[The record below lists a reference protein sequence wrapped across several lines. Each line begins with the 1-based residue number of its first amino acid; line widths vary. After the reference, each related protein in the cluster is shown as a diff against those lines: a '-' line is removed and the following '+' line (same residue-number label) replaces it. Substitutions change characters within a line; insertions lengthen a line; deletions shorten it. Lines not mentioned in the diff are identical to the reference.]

1 MRKPK
6 EKQRDRGGGVAEP
19 LLVDLWNAFDP
30 HSRLIKTW
38 HIALFYCLLYEAFLL
53 PYAVTFLPATSGESA
68 GGLANRP
75 EFQLFYAIELLFCMD
90 FYVQLNTGYY
100 QDGNVHRDTRNARMK
115 YIKTLGFVL
124 DVLAIVPL
132 SLMPIKLPPLSHV
145 AWLEVH
151 KVLRMWRIP
160 KYFSSLED
168 VFSKNFVILKLSKV
182 LIVTA
187 FLAHLVACAR
197 FMFGWDTAD
206 STYKWLPR
214 ASFEQQS
221 LHSKYVISL
230 FWSLGLLTGVY
241 EGELPSRNQE
251 FLFTIL
257 VTLTGF
263 ALFTY
268 LCAAL
273 FVLSK
278 SESSQAVIAEA
289 RINQLRHLLS
299 FHHVPEVLQSQVVEF
314 IKRHYTDA
322 ESNDREVVKL
332 LCPSISK
339 DIQVELLK
347 GMMAKIPLF
356 KDCNDQFI
364 VALTSLLEMISLPA
378 HYTLFSVGDAGDYM
392 YVLNSGVLNIMVNG
406 KRVRE
411 LRQGS
416 FFGEVSVFSKRPRSA
431 TVVTT
436 SYCTLYRLSRF
447 HTERVLEGYPHYAI
461 LISKT
466 VDEIVNQ
473 RQNATATGEKPTGD
487 EFMLTTLYQL
497 STEIPNHRNRLKKK
511 KSTNNS
517 LHFRAKKPALGRSK
531 SSQNVSAAGHA
542 EFSMNGWLENERKES
557 LNMSPIILP
566 KVSPKKRSQLTRS
579 KSAFARHMSSGMS
592 LFTRRS
598 RASERGG
605 VGGPGPQDAIQG
617 FYDNLSDR
625 MLLQQERERR
635 AAKAFWSKLL
645 LPKAIDA
652 TSPKREVWLLGLQLH
667 LLFNWIFIPL
677 LLSFPLMNCSVA
689 LLGTLHVL
697 ADLVLIADL
706 YLNCHLTYMNADHEK
721 VTHPTKIAAHYLR
734 GTSFLADLLC
744 LLPYDV
750 LLVWVPLA
758 NPAWLRVP
766 RLARI
771 WRVHGHFREWELNF
785 RVYNQAKLVLS
796 IVTFLFFVHLV
807 TCLHFGLTQREG
819 FSAVPDGWMP
829 SDDLDVR
836 QVKLDSG
843 VFVYLDPRN
852 RTYSESQ
859 LSGIISMQYT
869 RSLFLATTILTTRG
883 QIVEPA
889 RDLQYEVALVIM
901 LCGLAWTA
909 YLIDMVQKRFTASAL
924 EQKEFLI
931 TRTRIQKFLRCQN
944 APLEVHHRVSAFLDF
959 WWSSHRGAIAS
970 ELLNELPETIKRQVL
985 RSMCKPALQT
995 ISLMHGVRTVLDEL
1009 EQVFV
1014 DNVKFILYGQ
1024 GETIYRQGDYASGLF
1039 FLLEGD
1045 VVIISNGGAPR
1056 TIPKG
1061 GFIGTASLHLN
1072 ESSVS
1077 YAERLTAITGCIL
1090 LFLGRE
1096 HLNAMH
1102 KTFPTLS
1109 MALKALEKRFVDP
1122 KLAKAQKLAPIDRTA
1137 SGTPTR
1143 QKESL
1148 EARILKYLGLEEVV
1162 FDPDAGSTSAWEVW
1176 IFALMSTQS
1185 FKVIYDMSFGVWHP
1199 HVVTSDAVLV
1209 LLELCFCLDLFFQS
1223 RLGYYQYGNK
1233 IMELKLIKKRYVHS
1247 RGFWIDIAA
1256 ILPLFVV
1263 NWMLP
1268 SFSSRKE
1275 LLNLNKLLRLL
1286 RAPRAFASLENQYL
1300 NRTLELRIAKLVF
1313 VSSLLSHLYG
1323 CIWFNFHT
1331 ETSSV
1336 ADANKWSPAA
1346 SLTDESR
1353 MFQYSAA
1360 IFWSLGLMSASYSG
1374 ELPKTSPQCLFT
1386 VLVLLSGF
1394 FLFAFIVGNLSDV
1407 VELVDADTREFNA
1420 KLSSLRHLL
1429 AHFQLPHSIE
1439 DKLKT
1444 YFFFQRF
1451 HTITQE
1457 HILQRC
1463 LPPSLLTDIRLV
1475 HLQPMIMKV
1484 AFLSGME
1491 GSVTRM
1497 LVSQFSQVLI
1507 VKDQYVCRYGEEGS
1521 DMYFVFTGILDVLVP
1536 IDTLRRK
1543 LSNERAPRTATVSAS
1558 STGFH
1563 TYFSTGDPKKPHAMS
1578 QMKKVN
1584 ELTSGSYFGEVAL
1597 FSCKPR
1603 SAHTRSRTSCVLYKL
1618 SRRSLEL
1625 VFERYPEWK
1634 KKVLKIVNIQQEQQH
1649 LRNLY
1654 MEEQQDA
1661 PVLTDKGLTQMD
1673 AAETSDLDHN
1683 RTLSN
1688 RLASGSRRILQRV
1701 SSQNSSIS
1709 LGTLSGSHSPI
1720 ARRASKRKAGNVSEL
1735 RVEREASSLWID
1747 LLLKCTE
1754 AQSEFHVRWLK
1765 AIALSSVFM
1774 SLAVPYRISFDPL
1787 ERYSVLPSGMRVLEM
1802 VSELL
1807 FAWDIWLN
1815 WNMREGSASMELYE
1829 QRHRLSYKKERL
1841 WWDALAAFPIDHF
1854 LSDFYTAPWFRINRC
1869 LKLVN
1874 FPHYMNEI
1882 NRRSVSYET
1891 NRICTL
1897 WMLYFVFMHWCACAY
1912 FSISVMSSNE
1922 KAVNYDSNDWNNWS
1936 APVAFLAEPSEDPSV
1951 EWLLLRF
1958 LRGFF
1963 FSTTAFVKRGKT
1975 FTPVDEVGYI
1985 FSTSVSFVGLLV
1997 MSFMVGEIANLY
2009 TSYISNEVEFRKNH
2023 IAINLYLERW
2033 QVSGRLKAR
2042 AHAFLSSLWSAHRGV
2057 NYQAL
2062 FDEIPQLIRTESI
2075 EHIASVP
2082 LHQFLASVFRPIT
2095 TSHPHDRELE
2105 ALLHAISQQLK
2116 YEGFPRD
2123 ECVLVEG
2130 SVAKEMYFVV
2140 KGHLVSCSVS
2150 LYVLGHQNAEVW
2162 LKSGD
2167 FFGEQ
2172 GLLGYSVSKCTVKT
2186 VCACDLL
2193 SLSSEALLQ
2202 VILSRPLFQS
2212 ALSIAV
2218 EAYREMCRRE
2228 RAGEVANTK
2237 TEEAWGELIFDILQ
2251 ARKELWEDE
2260 ALAANEEDSTTATDG
2275 GGTTAGAGTGD
2286 VTAEA
2291 WKTSGVQARQK
2302 VGLMS
2307 IRKPSECMRV
2317 FEMLLQLIVA
2327 RGVLVGR
2334 TDSLHSTTS
2343 LYQENLPLM
2352 TTTSFRMLDD
2362 PKHPLS
2368 LLSKAKGG
2376 VKDGAG
2382 GESAV
2387 AGVGSAIGNGPPPAY
2402 SVTEVS
2408 DASSKTK
2415 ISNAL

>member
-1 MRKPK
+1 MPK
-6 EKQRDRGGGVAEP
+6 SKMPEKQRGAHMSFATRKFRDRGGGVAEP
-19 LLVDLWNAFDP
+19 LLADLWNAFDP

-38 HIALFYCLLYEAFLL
+38 HIVLFCCLLYEAFLL
-53 PYAVTFLPATSGESA
+53 PYAVTFLPSASSDEST
-68 GGLANRP
+68 GGGRLAKLP
-75 EFQLFYAIELLFCMD
+75 EFQLFYAIELLFCAD

-115 YIKTLGFVL
+115 YIKTPGFVL

-132 SLMPIKLPPLSHV
+132 SLMPTALPPSSHI

-151 KVLRMWRIP
+151 KVLRIWRIP

-168 VFSKNFVILKLSKV
+168 VFSKNFVILKLSKM
-182 LIVTA
+182 LIATA

-206 STYKWLPR
+206 STYEWLPH

-241 EGELPSRNQE
+241 DGELPTRNRE
-251 FLFTIL
+251 FLFTIF

-278 SESSQAVIAEA
+278 SESSQTVVAEA

-378 HYTLFSVGDAGDYM
+378 HYTLFSVGDAGDCM
-392 YVLNSGVLNIMVNG
+392 YVVNSGVLNIMVNG

-461 LISKT
+461 LIAKT

-473 RQNATATGEKPTGD
+473 RQNATGEKPTGD

-497 STEIPNHRNRLKKK
+497 STEIPNHRSRLKKK
-511 KSTNNS
+511 RSANDTF
-517 LHFRAKKPALGRSK
+517 HFRAKKSTLGRSK
-531 SSQNVSAAGHA
+531 SSQNVSAARHA
-542 EFSMNGWLENERKES
+542 EFSMNGKSENERKEP
-557 LNMSPIILP
+557 LNTSPIILP
-566 KVSPKKRSQLTRS
+566 KLSPKKRPQLTRS
-579 KSAFARHMSSGMS
+579 KSAFARHVTSGMS
-592 LFTRRS
+592 LFARRS
-598 RASERGG
+598 RVSESTG
-605 VGGPGPQDAIQG
+605 GPQDAIQG
-617 FYDNLSDR
+617 FYDNLSSR
-625 MLLQQERERR
+625 MLLQQEREGR

-652 TSPKREVWLLGLQLH
+652 TSPRRKYWLLGLQLH

-677 LLSFPLMNCSVA
+677 LLCFSLVSCSVG
-689 LLGTLHVL
+689 LLVTLHAL

-721 VTHPTKIAAHYLR
+721 VTHPTKIAVRYLH
-734 GTSFLADLLC
+734 GKSFLADLLC

-750 LLVWVPLA
+750 LLFWVPLP
-758 NPAWLRVP
+758 NPGWLRVP
-766 RLARI
+766 RLVRI

-785 RVYNQAKLVLS
+785 RVYNQAKLVFS
-796 IVTFLFFVHLV
+796 IVTFLLFLHLV
-807 TCLHFGLTQREG
+807 TCLHFGLTLYEG
-819 FSAVPDGWMP
+819 FSAGSNGWMP

-836 QVKLDSG
+836 QVTLESG
-843 VFVYLDPRN
+843 AFVYLDPRN
-852 RTYSESQ
+852 RTYTASE
-859 LSGIISMQYT
+859 LGGVISMQYT
-869 RSLFLATTILTTRG
+869 RSLFLATTILTARG
-883 QIVEPA
+883 TTVEPA

-909 YLIDMVQKRFTASAL
+909 YLIDTVQKRFTASAL

-959 WWSSHRGAIAS
+959 WWSSHRGAIVN

-1122 KLAKAQKLAPIDRTA
+1122 KLAKAQELAPIDRTA
-1137 SGTPTR
+1137 SGTLTR
-1143 QKESL
+1143 QKETL
-1148 EARILKYLGLEEVV
+1148 ETRILKYLGLEEVM
-1162 FDPDAGSTSAWEVW
+1162 FDPDASSTSAWEVW
-1176 IFALMSTQS
+1176 VFALMSTQS

-1199 HVVTSDAVLV
+1199 RVVTSDTVLV
-1209 LLELCFCLDLFFQS
+1209 LLEFCFCLDLFFQS

-1233 IMELKLIKKRYVHS
+1233 VMELKLIKKRYVYS
-1247 RGFWIDIAA
+1247 RRFWLDIAA
-1256 ILPLFVV
+1256 ILPLFIV

-1286 RAPRAFASLENQYL
+1286 RAPRAFANLENRYL

-1313 VSSLLSHLYG
+1313 VSFLLSHLYG
-1323 CIWFNFHT
+1323 CVWFNFDT

-1336 ADANKWSPAA
+1336 ADSSKWSPSA
-1346 SLTDESR
+1346 SLADESR
-1353 MFQYSAA
+1353 RFQYSAA
-1360 IFWSLGLMSASYSG
+1360 VFWSLGLMSASYSG

-1457 HILQRC
+1457 HILERC

-1491 GSVTRM
+1491 ASVTRM

-1536 IDTLRRK
+1536 IETLRRK
-1543 LSNERAPRTATVSAS
+1543 LSNERPPRTTTVPAS
-1558 STGFH
+1558 STGFR
-1563 TYFSTGDPKKPHAMS
+1563 TYFSMGDPKKPHAMS

-1584 ELTSGSYFGEVAL
+1584 ELSSGSYFGEVAL

-1654 MEEQQDA
+1654 MEEQQDVS
-1661 PVLTDKGLTQMD
+1661 VLADKGLAQMD
-1673 AAETSDLDHN
+1673 VLDSTEASGLDRS
-1683 RTLSN
+1683 RTLSD
-1688 RLASGSRRILQRV
+1688 RLASGSRRILHSV

-1709 LGTLSGSHSPI
+1709 SATLSGSLSP
-1720 ARRASKRKAGNVSEL
+1720 ATRRASKRKASSVSEL
-1735 RVEREASSLWID
+1735 HMKREASPLWID

-1754 AQSEFHVRWLK
+1754 AQSTFHVRWLK
-1765 AIALSSVFM
+1765 AITLSTVFM

-1787 ERYSVLPSGMRVLEM
+1787 ERYSVLAIGTRVFEM
-1802 VSELL
+1802 ISELL

-1841 WWDALAAFPIDHF
+1841 LWDALAAFPVDHF
-1854 LSDFYTAPWFRINRC
+1854 LSDFYTSPWFRINRC
-1869 LKLVN
+1869 LKLVS
-1874 FPHYMNEI
+1874 FPHYMKEI

-1912 FSISVMSSNE
+1912 FSISVMSKTEINR
-1922 KAVNYDSNDWNNWS
+1922 DPNDWNNWS
-1936 APVAFLAEPSEDPSV
+1936 APVAFLAEPSDDPSDK
-1951 EWLLLRF
+1951 WLLLRF

-1963 FSTTAFVKRGKT
+1963 FSTTALTKRGAT
-1975 FTPVDEVGYI
+1975 FTPVNEVNYI
-1985 FSTSVSFVGLLV
+1985 FSTFVSFVGLLI
-1997 MSFMVGEIANLY
+1997 MSFMIGETANLY

-2033 QVSGRLKAR
+2033 QVSGRLKLR

-2075 EHIASVP
+2075 EHIASAP
-2082 LHQFLASVFRPIT
+2082 LHQFLTSVFRPIT

-2116 YEGFPRD
+2116 YEGFPLD

-2150 LYVLGHQNAEVW
+2150 LYVLGQQNAEVW

-2237 TEEAWGELIFDILQ
+2237 TEEAWGKLIFDILQ
-2251 ARKELWEDE
+2251 
-2260 ALAANEEDSTTATDG
+2260 
-2275 GGTTAGAGTGD
+2275 
-2286 VTAEA
+2286 
-2291 WKTSGVQARQK
+2291 
-2302 VGLMS
+2302 
-2307 IRKPSECMRV
+2307 
-2317 FEMLLQLIVA
+2317 
-2327 RGVLVGR
+2327 
-2334 TDSLHSTTS
+2334 
-2343 LYQENLPLM
+2343 
-2352 TTTSFRMLDD
+2352 
-2362 PKHPLS
+2362 
-2368 LLSKAKGG
+2368 
-2376 VKDGAG
+2376 
-2382 GESAV
+2382 
-2387 AGVGSAIGNGPPPAY
+2387 
-2402 SVTEVS
+2402 
-2408 DASSKTK
+2408 
-2415 ISNAL
+2415 